1 MQSSCRA
8 TRRSIATRCSGS
20 AACAPGWTTRGA
32 RPSSYKTTNPML
44 LVIGNK
50 NYSSWSLRPWIA
62 MKLLGIPFDEK
73 RIHLYGPGSKE
84 QILRYSPAGHVPI
97 LHDGET
103 VVWDSLAILEYLAE
117 RRPQLWPSDPAQ
129 RAKAR
134 AVSAEMHSGFAALR
148 EHMSMNTRKRYPG
161 KGRTSEVL
169 ADIARIDAIWAEAQG
184 PFLFG
189 PFTAADAMY
198 APVVL
203 RFRTY
208 EVAVRKQG
216 DMDAMRALPAMR
228 ECIAAASREPAAIP
242 SLDLDGGKPTGR

>member
-1 MQSSCRA
+1 
-8 TRRSIATRCSGS
+8 
-20 AACAPGWTTRGA
+20 
-32 RPSSYKTTNPML
+32 ML

-50 NYSSWSLRPWIA
+50 NYSSWSLRPWLA
-62 MKLLGIPFDEK
+62 MKVLGIAFDEK

-117 RRPQLWPSDPAQ
+117 RHPQLWPSDPAQ

-161 KGRTSEVL
+161 KGRTAEVL

-189 PFTAADAMY
+189 VFTAADAMY

-208 EVAVRKQG
+208 EVAVRKQSY
-216 DMDAMRALPAMR
+216 MDAMLALPAMR
-228 ECIAAASREPAAIP
+228 EWIEAAEREPESIP
-242 SLDLDGGKPTGR
+242 SLDLYG